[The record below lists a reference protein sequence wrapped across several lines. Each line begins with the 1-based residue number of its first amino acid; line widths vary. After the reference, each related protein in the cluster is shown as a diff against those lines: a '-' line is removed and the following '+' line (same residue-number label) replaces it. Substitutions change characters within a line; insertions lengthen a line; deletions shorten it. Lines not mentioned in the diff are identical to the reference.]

1 MTHRVLHLSPRAT
14 GEIAYGSLLGGGNAR
29 AACSN
34 LSPRAGRGR
43 FASGALAKRSKSGEG
58 ACRQAQTRGD
68 APSPRFLRSASL
80 RPESD
85 LSPPGGGEWR
95 KGVWRGLRETHT
107 HALASPRGGR
117 RRRQGLQRRGA
128 ATASPAPATRRT
140 PRRLRLART

>member
-68 APSPRFLRSASL
+68 APSPRFLLSPSL
-80 RPESD
+80 RPETD
-85 LSPPGGGEWR
+85 PPPPPGGGGAS
-95 KGVWRGLRETHT
+95 GVC
-107 HALASPRGGR
+107 SPLKIPNPIRFFSRTAGGGR
-117 RRRQGLQRRGA
+117 KW
-128 ATASPAPATRRT
+128 RT
-140 PRRLRLART
+140 PAGA